1 MNPSTSPLPRFSP
14 LTGVAGIGCVVA
26 GLALD
31 RAPTSQWPDAQITQ
45 WYGTHGRF
53 LWFVSACFIALG
65 APLLIAFTAVVR
77 DRLERSGA
85 SRFAGQLVS
94 GAGLALAVTYLVGAG
109 VYAAVPAAMTFS
121 SAPAPDPSTSRYFL
135 GASYG
140 ILVMFSAF
148 AAALFATSVSVT
160 ALRTGGL
167 PRWLAVAGNSCRG
180 ADAAER
186 GDADGGHHVVVRRRQ
201 RRDVFAPPRRDRR
214 STRRSV
220 GVISAIHTR

>member
-1 MNPSTSPLPRFSP
+1 MNTSTSPVPRFSP
-14 LTGVAGIGCVVA
+14 LTGIAGIGCVVA

-31 RAPTSQWPDAQITQ
+31 RAPTSQWPDAQITH
-45 WYGTHGRF
+45 WYSTHGRF
-53 LWFVSACFIALG
+53 LWFLSACLIALG

-77 DRLERSGA
+77 QRLEDGGA
-85 SRFAGQLVS
+85 SRFAGQFVS

-148 AAALFATSVSVT
+148 AAALFAVSVSVT
-160 ALRTGGL
+160 ALRTGAL
-167 PRWLAVAGNSCRG
+167 PRWLAVAGIPAGLLMLLN
-180 ADAAER
+180 AVMPMAVITLWFA
-186 GDADGGHHVVVRRRQ
+186 VVSVAMCSRRR
-201 RRDVFAPPRRDRR
+201 A
-214 STRRSV
+214 
-220 GVISAIHTR
+220 AIVPEPVAVPA

>member
-65 APLLIAFTAVVR
+65 APLLIAVTAVVR

-148 AAALFATSVSVT
+148 AAALLATSVSVT

-167 PRWLAVAGNSCRG
+167 PRWLAVAGLPAG
-180 ADAAER
+180 ALMLLNAVMPMAVITLWF
-186 GDADGGHHVVVRRRQ
+186 AVVSVAMCSRRRVVIVAQ
-201 RRDVFAPPRRDRR
+201 P
-214 STRRSV
+214 V
-220 GVISAIHTR
+220 GVSA